1 MGFINSTQPTW
12 ITTSNVKFYSGLQY
26 GKTNITNLDII
37 VPTDAQSATPLIINI
52 HGGSFIF
59 GDKADIYD
67 TNTEQNNINAYLAEG
82 IAYASINYT
91 LINQFYEKSGIKR
104 CFDSSVL
111 AIQFL
116 KYYADLFNIDKNKV
130 AINGGSAGGGIGLW
144 IGLSNDLADLSSLN
158 LIKREDTRVNFL
170 ALNIAQA
177 TYDLV
182 KWESDVFADAYP
194 SYSLEL
200 DYNTNGGT
208 RDSINRTYGIESYS
222 ELFIEP
228 TLSLRSEL
236 DMIRLIDGNTKI
248 PPTYLYYD
256 NILYP
261 DLISNTIID
270 SVHSDY
276 MGKTIMDKM
285 ESNRLTTP
293 LTFLGTLGIDNTG
306 DESKEKWLIKKLKE

>member
-1 MGFINSTQPTW
+1 MSFINSTPPTW
-12 ITTSNVKFYSGLQY
+12 ITTSNVKFYSGIQY
-26 GKTNITNLDII
+26 GEKNINNLDVI
-37 VPTDAQSATPLIINI
+37 VPTNVQDKTPLIINI

-59 GDKADIYD
+59 GDKTDIYD
-67 TNTEQNNINAYLAEG
+67 TDTEQNNINTYLDEG

-104 CFDSSVL
+104 CMDSAVL

-116 KYYADLFNIDKNKV
+116 KYYGDLFNIDKNKI

-144 IGLSNDLADLSSLN
+144 IGLSGNLADLSSPN
-158 LIKREDTRVNFL
+158 LIKREDTSVNFL

-182 KWESDVFADAYP
+182 KWESEVFADAYP
-194 SYSLEL
+194 SYNLEL

-222 ELFIEP
+222 ELYTEP

-236 DMIRLIDGNTKI
+236 DMLRLMDGNVNI

-256 NILYP
+256 NPLYP
-261 DLISNTIID
+261 NIINNTIID

-276 MGKTIMDKM
+276 MGKTIMDEM
-285 ESNRLTTP
+285 VFNLGSP
-293 LTFLGTLGIDNTG
+293 LALLDTLGVDNTG
-306 DESKEKWLIKKLKE
+306 DESKENWLIRKLKE

>member
-1 MGFINSTQPTW
+1 MGFINSTPPTW
-12 ITTSNVKFYSGLQY
+12 IQNANVKFYSGLQY
-26 GKTNITNLDII
+26 GETNITNLDII
-37 VPTDAQSATPLIINI
+37 VPTNVQLATPLIINI

-59 GDKADIYD
+59 GDKTDIYD
-67 TNTEQNNINAYLAEG
+67 TNTEQNNINAYLDEG

-91 LINQFYEKSGIKR
+91 LINQFNEKSGIKR

-116 KYYADLFNIDKNKV
+116 KYYADLFNIDKTKV

-144 IGLSNDLADLSSLN
+144 IGLSSNLAEFLSPN
-158 LIKREDTRVNFL
+158 LIKREDTNVGFL

-182 KWESDVFADAYP
+182 KWESEVFADAYP

-200 DYNTNGGT
+200 DYKTNEGT
-208 RDSINRTYGIESYS
+208 RDSINRTYGIESYN

-236 DMIRLIDGNTKI
+236 DMLRLIDGNTKI

-256 NILYP
+256 NPLYP

-276 MGKTIMDKM
+276 MGKTIMDKI
-285 ESNRLTTP
+285 ELNTDAP
-293 LTFLGTLGIDNTG
+293 LTFLGTLGVDNTG
-306 DESKEKWLIKKLKE
+306 DESKEEWLIRKLKE